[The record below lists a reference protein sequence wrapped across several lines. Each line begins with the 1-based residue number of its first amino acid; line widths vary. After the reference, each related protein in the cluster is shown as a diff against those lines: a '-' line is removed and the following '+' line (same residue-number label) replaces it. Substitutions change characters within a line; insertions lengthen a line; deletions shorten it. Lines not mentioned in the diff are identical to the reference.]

1 MEATLEGEMQND
13 GGREK
18 YKFERQ
24 NGEKHKERWKK
35 MRLKIK

>member
-1 MEATLEGEMQND
+1 LTKRIKVKAKD
-13 GGREK
+13 GGQDK